1 MNFKEKMLS
10 TVSSAL
16 GGVLLEAWCSQA
28 TIDVSV
34 AFCCSLS
41 LLWLLPGPLVQ
52 APQTVA
58 GISVPSWLSHTIPT
72 STSCKAPSASRA
84 NHRQVRTPFIASHLM
99 AHGVGLMTRIVLWRT
114 DAVKSQKHK
123 SLCLNLFSPPLSFS
137 FPSLP
142 SYPSSFPPFL
152 FARGR
157 ACGQGEPGRSPAST
171 SPSPLL
177 TLQVGDGERHG
188 GLLSWGPGVLTPC
201 HLQSPVSFPAP
212 SLEGSSWHSFILFCW
227 ELPWAPCLLHSPALS
242 PYPQCEPQPQ
252 ESGRHPLEWNT

>member
-16 GGVLLEAWCSQA
+16 GGVLLEVWCSQG

-137 FPSLP
+137 FLLCLSIPPPSLP
-142 SYPSSFPPFL
+142 SFL
-152 FARGR
+152 
-157 ACGQGEPGRSPAST
+157 QGEGHVGRESQAEAQPAPAPAPF
-171 SPSPLL
+171 SPS
-177 TLQVGDGERHG
+177 R
-188 GLLSWGPGVLTPC
+188 
-201 HLQSPVSFPAP
+201 
-212 SLEGSSWHSFILFCW
+212 
-227 ELPWAPCLLHSPALS
+227 
-242 PYPQCEPQPQ
+242 
-252 ESGRHPLEWNT
+252 